1 MYTLVYSERYIEDKH
16 VNTLD
21 EVKELV
27 YDEDRYL
34 EWNRDSLI
42 ENFDYNYDNWSFGSH
57 SWYPSEILQALDSD
71 MFEEVIAEDARY
83 NIENMQSDYDSELE
97 ALEPGDSVEIS
108 EVCITVYRDED
119 GVAIEEDAEPDHD
132 MMQEAALLL

>member
-1 MYTLVYSERYIEDKH
+1 MYTLVYSERSIEDKH

-21 EVKELV
+21 EVKELI

-42 ENFDYNYDNWSFGSH
+42 ENFDYTYDNWNFGGRT
-57 SWYPSEILQALDSD
+57 WYPSEVLQALDSD
-71 MFEEVIAEDARY
+71 MFEEELVSDARY
-83 NIENMQSDYDSELE
+83 NIENMQSEYDGELE

-108 EVCITVYRDED
+108 EVCITVYREED
-119 GVAIEEDAEPDHD
+119 GIAIEEDAEPDHD